1 MRSPTLAIGLTLAA
15 AAPAGAHDWYKGL
28 LAPSG
33 IQCCDDRDCR
43 PVPYRLN
50 AKTGR
55 EEVEANGRWWPVE
68 LDKVLALSTPD
79 GGAHACWDNP
89 RGKPRFR
96 CLILPGM
103 ASLDP
108 LPPGGVVAAT
118 KPPPP
123 PTRAA
128 GR

>member
-50 AKTGR
+50 AKIGR

-108 LPPGGVVAAT
+108 LTSGGVVAAT

>member
-108 LPPGGVVAAT
+108 LPSGGVVAAT